1 MAMLER
7 LKIDANSI
15 VQLEA
20 DSNYTNIRLIDGRV
34 ITSSYTMHK
43 IKRVLPDTFVRNTR
57 SMCVNTTH
65 ASPIYFSRRRKK
77 INL

>member
-1 MAMLER
+1 MAMLEW
-7 LKIDANSI
+7 LKINANSI

-20 DSNYTNIRLIDGRV
+20 DSNYTNIRLIDGWV
-34 ITSSYTMHK
+34 
-43 IKRVLPDTFVRNTR
+43 NTR

-65 ASPIYFSRRRKK
+65 ASPIYFSRRRKI